1 MHIPFSNDSELSFR
15 GMCPIYWWK
24 RTEIQQLG
32 RGAESFAEVAE
43 NRHSFGLDQ
52 WQVDEIIV

>member
-1 MHIPFSNDSELSFR
+1 MCAPFIGGN
-15 GMCPIYWWK
+15 G
-24 RTEIQQLG
+24 TEIQQLG
-32 RGAESFAEVAE
+32 RGAESIAEVAE

>member
-1 MHIPFSNDSELSFR
+1 MHIAFAVNSQRCVLNCR
-15 GMCPIYWWK
+15 K
-24 RTEIQQLG
+24 QTEIQQLG
-32 RGAESFAEVAE
+32 RGAERFAEVAE

>member
-1 MHIPFSNDSELSFR
+1 MHIAVGTDSELSFR
-15 GMCPIYWWK
+15 DVYLIYCWK
-24 RTEIQQLG
+24 QTEIQQLG
-32 RGAESFAEVAE
+32 RGEERFAEVAE